1 MRILKMNFPD
11 FERIVYGVDFSGA
24 RDAGRK
30 IWIARGII
38 EEAGLFVTE
47 CFQAKDLP
55 DSGEDRERSH
65 RALREFVNKQ
75 KNSIFGM
82 DFPFGLPKTLVKEGS
97 WEEWLLAFKDR
108 YTSPEQFRGLCT
120 VTSGGKELKRLT
132 DVEKRTPFSPYNLRL
147 FRQAFFGIK
156 DVLGPLMRDRAVN
169 ILPMQK
175 PGPGKSWVIETC
187 PASTLKKERLSSPY
201 KGEGEKKRGAREK
214 ILRCMQNTGI
224 LKIKKSALRCT
235 IIDDRGGDALDSVIA
250 AFATFRALRGG
261 ITFEKNSP
269 YALEGWVYV

>member
-1 MRILKMNFPD
+1 MNFPD
-11 FERIVYGVDFSGA
+11 FERIVYGIDFSGA
-24 RDAGRK
+24 RDAGRR

-75 KNSIFGM
+75 KDSIFGM
-82 DFPFGLPKTLVKEGS
+82 DFPFGLPKILVKEGS
-97 WEEWLLAFKDR
+97 WEEWLLAFQDR

-132 DVEKRTPFSPYNLRL
+132 DVERKTPFSPYNLRL
-147 FRQAFFGIK
+147 YRQTFFGIK
-156 DVLGPLMRDRAVN
+156 DVLGPLIRDRAVS

-175 PGPGKSWVIETC
+175 PVPGKSWVIETC

-201 KGEGEKKRGAREK
+201 KGEGEKKRSARKK
-214 ILRCMQNTGI
+214 ILRCMENTGI
-224 LKIKKSALRCT
+224 LRIKKSALHST
-235 IIDDRGGDALDSVIA
+235 IIDNRGGDALDSVIA